1 MHRKMAVGIAAL
13 ALGLAACG
21 GGAGSAGSQGGS
33 ASGSATAITV
43 GYVPYSDDDALFL
56 AKENGFFARHGL
68 NVTLTPQANPIA
80 VVSSMVSGQEQFG
93 FITTPVLINVNAK
106 GTSLKC
112 VSTVDGQQPAAP
124 APDAT
129 ALVAAKGS
137 GITSIAGL
145 AGKKVAT
152 VQLSS
157 LNSLSVWVLAKQA
170 GISPKS
176 IQLIQMPFPQMPA
189 ALSQGRVQAAVI
201 VAPFVNTALAQGAT
215 VLDHP
220 NQVLYPHGTVTCM
233 GALGSYISKNPRI
246 VTAFHAAMNE
256 AVAYAK
262 AHQAAAK
269 AVLAKYLT
277 GLTPA
282 VAQKQ
287 ILSTDWDPVLNA
299 ATVSQIEGYMKEFGI
314 VHTTVPAANMI
325 WAPAMKPAM

>member
-1 MHRKMAVGIAAL
+1 MHRRMAAGIAVV

-21 GGAGSAGSQGGS
+21 GSAGTAGS
-33 ASGSATAITV
+33 SGSSGSSATPITV

-56 AKENGFFARHGL
+56 AKDNGYFAKQGL
-68 NVTLTPQANPIA
+68 NVTLTPAANPIA
-80 VVSSMVSGQEQFG
+80 VVSSMVSGQQQFG
-93 FITTPVLINVNAK
+93 FVTAPVLINVNAK
-106 GTSLKC
+106 GTPLQC

-137 GITSIAGL
+137 GIKGPGDL

-157 LNSLSVWVLAKQA
+157 LNSLAVDVLAKQA
-170 GISPKS
+170 GANPKS

-215 VLDHP
+215 ILDRP
-220 NQVLYPHGTVTCM
+220 NQVLFPHGTVTCM
-233 GALGSYISKNPRI
+233 SALGSYISKNPKI
-246 VTAFHAAMNE
+246 VTAFHTAMNQ

-262 AHQAAAK
+262 THQSAARAT
-269 AVLAKYLT
+269 LAKYLT

-287 ILSTDWDPVLNA
+287 ILSTDWDPVLKP
-299 ATVSQIEGYMKEFGI
+299 ATVTRIEGYMTQFGLL
-314 VHTTVPAANMI
+314 HKTVPATSMI
-325 WAPAMKPAM
+325 WAPAAK